1 MKIINT
7 FTVIFSQLVLLVDS
21 QKFLS
26 VSGNNLTLNG
36 EKVFLSGM
44 NQAWYNYARD
54 FGKQFYS
61 QSRQQ
66 LLRTLNDIQQGGGN
80 SVSMYFDIYLP
91 FDRLPDL
98 KDTARDAYI
107 SQRLSLPSV

>member
-1 MKIINT
+1 MHILQDSFYSVATASLISALLTISKKMIINN
-7 FTVIFSQLVLLVDS
+7 TVFVLLSQLFLYANS

-44 NQAWYNYARD
+44 NQAWFKYARD

-61 QSRQQ
+61 RSRPH
-66 LLRTLNDIQQGGGN
+66 LLKTLDHIQQSGGN
-80 SVSMYFDIYLP
+80 SVSMYF
-91 FDRLPDL
+91 
-98 KDTARDAYI
+98 
-107 SQRLSLPSV
+107 